1 MEKKPSHATD
11 PLSGSEMHHH
21 ACAVTASINLIWGCK
36 FMSPSTGII
45 MNNQMDDFAIPGVI
59 RYTATKIPLCR

>member
-1 MEKKPSHATD
+1 MT
-11 PLSGSEMHHH
+11 

-36 FMSPSTGII
+36 FMSPATGII

-59 RYTATKIPLCR
+59 RYQDPSLCKGKSVRVEI